1 MPFTTLTEDEEK
13 ELWRLQRYYWKE
25 AQRCEGAKAYLAGCV
40 MLGSALETILI
51 LMISLYDDEA
61 DQTGRVPHHKGKP
74 KPLLKWDLIDLIA
87 VAKTA
92 GWLPAG
98 LKLADDWNSRKARV
112 GDFAEVVRM
121 VRNLAHPNRYLK
133 DHPRGRVTKIYLRR
147 QFKIVL
153 DCRDWLVA
161 HNNRELLKDIKQ
173 EEEKERAQRCPRSI
187 HED

>member
-1 MPFTTLTEDEEK
+1 
-13 ELWRLQRYYWKE
+13 
-25 AQRCEGAKAYLAGCV
+25 

-61 DQTGRVPHHKGKP
+61 DQTGRVPYRNGRP
-74 KPLLKWDLIDLIA
+74 KPLLKWDFIDLIA

-98 LKLADDWNSRKARV
+98 LKLADDWDWRKARV

-121 VRNLAHPNRYLK
+121 MRNLAHPNRYLS
-133 DHPRGRVTKIYLRR
+133 DHSRKRVTKKYLRR

-153 DCRDWLVA
+153 NCRDWLVA
-161 HNNRELLKDIKQ
+161 HNNRALLKDIK
-173 EEEKERAQRCPRSI
+173 EEERNA
-187 HED
+187 